1 MVSGLGLRVSGF
13 WGFPAFGALRVYRAD
28 RVSGLGLRVI

>member
-1 MVSGLGLRVSGF
+1 MVLAYMLKFAFTLRLQ
-13 WGFPAFGALRVYRAD
+13 LRTPLYL